1 MRDENQSRPIQIWSP
16 AKLALLHGLLWIVC
30 VGVMWK
36 IVLAFEKVLIDFETD
51 MPAIF
56 VLVITCS
63 NLAIRYWFLVIP
75 FIAALWGGDLIVL
88 NALGHDPKNALP
100 RRLWLALMLLVPL
113 GLTALTILAMFL
125 PLIGTIVALS

>member
-1 MRDENQSRPIQIWSP
+1 MSDEKQSRPIQTWSP

-36 IVLAFEKVLIDFETD
+36 IVPAFEKIFVDFEAD
-51 MPAIF
+51 MPAIA
-56 VLVITCS
+56 VLAITYS
-63 NLAIRYWFLVIP
+63 NLAIRWFLVIP

-125 PLIGTIVALS
+125 PLIGTIEALS